1 MDLQYYNADETSLPL
16 QEGIPLSFS
25 DQPPIS
31 TTAAVNRNLSQTGP
45 FPPSPGSIGH
55 IFLTLLLGL
64 ALLVTGCSPPPPAE
78 QTTDSSHPFRE
89 IDHRAIPELPT
100 AAEQLSYA
108 LARFTDLTEQRAALK
123 AVATLHPKDRRATG
137 LAALELAYLELG
149 EDYRLAGPEQKERA
163 RQHYQRILTEYP
175 EPAEIPARALWY
187 LGWIATE
194 LEADAAPGLVHY
206 LELINRFPEER
217 LRLPEPAPWL
227 TIDLIDDSDLQRS
240 APPQLTVTW
249 ADLARLEIIRHSADR
264 HLTWQ
269 HLLTLT
275 EPGSMP
281 QILTRALTVM
291 VQRHGAS
298 RETDKGIL
306 SALERGD
313 LNELQR
319 SDLQAL
325 LARTPEGGH

>member
-1 MDLQYYNADETSLPL
+1 
-16 QEGIPLSFS
+16 
-25 DQPPIS
+25 
-31 TTAAVNRNLSQTGP
+31 VNRNLSQARP

-55 IFLTLLLGL
+55 IFLTLLLGI

-78 QTTDSSHPFRE
+78 QTTDSRHPFRE
-89 IDHRAIPELPT
+89 IDHRSIPELPT

-108 LARFTDLTEQRAALK
+108 LSRFTDLTEQRAALK

-163 RQHYQRILTEYP
+163 RQYYQRILSEYP
-175 EPAEIPARALWY
+175 ELAEVAARAHWY

-194 LEADAAPGLVHY
+194 LEADTAPGLVHY

-217 LRLPEPAPWL
+217 LSLPEPAPWL
-227 TIDLIDDSDLQRS
+227 TIDLIDDSDLQRPTPS
-240 APPQLTVTW
+240 QLTVTW
-249 ADLARLEIIRHSADR
+249 ADLARLEIVRHSADR
-264 HLTWQ
+264 QLTWQ

-275 EPGSMP
+275 APGSMP

-291 VQRHGAS
+291 VEQHGTS
-298 RETDKGIL
+298 CEIDTRIL
-306 SALERGD
+306 SALERVD
-313 LNELQR
+313 LDELQR

-325 LARTPEGGH
+325 LARAPKGGH